1 MLQNRSGRQA
11 RTRAGPGKQY
21 DLFRHYGTRRRIR
34 RCPDNARKLMKKV
47 LFGVVAAV
55 ALAGAG
61 FWQLSGTAKAAPT
74 VTYTSLTGQKIT
86 TRDLRGKVVLVKFW
100 ATSCSTC
107 IKQMPDMIKAYDK
120 LAPKGFEAIA
130 VAMQYD
136 PPNYVKNYA
145 ETRNLPF
152 PVAIASQGKR
162 SEERRVGKECVS
174 TGRSRWSPHP

>member
-1 MLQNRSGRQA
+1 
-11 RTRAGPGKQY
+11 
-21 DLFRHYGTRRRIR
+21 
-34 RCPDNARKLMKKV
+34 MKKV

-130 VAMQYD
+130 VA
-136 PPNYVKNYA
+136 
-145 ETRNLPF
+145 
-152 PVAIASQGKR
+152 R

-174 TGRSRWSPHP
+174 TCRSRWSPYH